1 MGILTRDAIL
11 ARIDDGSLRIDPFDP
26 AAVGPASV
34 DLHLDRQFRV
44 FKKVHAVYH
53 VTEDLE
59 RADVTDL
66 LEVDDYFVLMP
77 GEAALGIT
85 RERLT
90 LPDDLC
96 GWLEGRSRFA
106 RGGVNDSHYRQLHAS
121 GHRQPAGAGDVQR
134 WPYSPSHPSPV
145 SRSASSSSRSASGAP
160 TMRAASIISCP
171 SNPRARPPPPAPTP
185 TAGTTPACRCRPGC
199 PAPVQALPAP
209 LSACARTTA
218 RASSSN
224 GAASNSGMR
233 RAANGPGWPRRPS
246 WTGTTIGRLVASNAA
261 ITASTTGRLD
271 QRMIHQRHHHGV
283 THVWRE
289 RPQPR
294 LQRGQLP

>member
-59 RADVTDL
+59 HADVTDL

-106 RGGVNDSHYRQLHAS
+106 RVGLMIHITASFMHPGINNRQVLEMYNARPH
-121 GHRQPAGAGDVQR
+121 
-134 WPYSPSHPSPV
+134 SPSHPSRYRGLPV
-145 SRSASSSSRSASGAP
+145 HLRGVRRAGPLCGPLRS
-160 TMRAASIISCP
+160 SIVP
-171 SNPRARPPPPAPTP
+171 LTLALARRLPRQHPLLKQFR
-185 TAGTTPACRCRPGC
+185 RIQCRPEC
-199 PAPVQALPAP
+199 PAPVQGLPAP
-209 LSACARTTA
+209 L
-218 RASSSN
+218 
-224 GAASNSGMR
+224 R
-233 RAANGPGWPRRPS
+233 RAPAPRRA
-246 WTGTTIGRLVASNAA
+246 RL
-261 ITASTTGRLD
+261 L
-271 QRMIHQRHHHGV
+271 
-283 THVWRE
+283 
-289 RPQPR
+289 
-294 LQRGQLP
+294 